1 LKRGFSKSAF
11 DGRLSRVGF
20 TQNQIETLMMKT
32 EIFQVPILIFK
43 PLMQLVTLDAFPMRH
58 CDKPQ
63 KTFTG
68 SFLVRTAQLV
78 EQPTHD
84 LKLESLNVVIA
95 GTGRK

>member
-1 LKRGFSKSAF
+1 LKGGFSKSAF

-43 PLMQLVTLDAFPMRH
+43 PLMQWVTLDAFPMRQ

-63 KTFTG
+63 KRFVS
-68 SFLVRTAQLV
+68 SFIVRTAQLG
-78 EQPTHD
+78 EQPTH
-84 LKLESLNVVIA
+84 V
-95 GTGRK
+95 